1 MRLQAPLLQ
10 WVAVVA
16 RGFVT
21 HLEGFFCK
29 MRHTDGRGT
38 EIRLPMLEVKDFTV

>member
-1 MRLQAPLLQ
+1 MG
-10 WVAVVA
+10 

-29 MRHTDGRGT
+29 MRHTVGRGT